1 MEERLVNRG
10 PSIEA
15 ALAVVELVVP
25 DRRRGW
31 VILRED
37 VGDGTRA
44 GL

>member
-1 MEERLVNRG
+1 MSRG
-10 PSIEA
+10 PNMEA
-15 ALAVVELVVP
+15 ALAVVELVILN
-25 DRRRGW
+25 RRRGW